1 MWIVHASTRGPVDAG
16 WTPAAQL
23 SSVGADAY
31 ESSPAIDDTGEAVV
45 GWTRGDPAG
54 PIVWTAF
61 KPFSG
66 AWQPAVN
73 MSPPGSVGTDILVW
87 DENGRGRW
95 AMRSPA
101 SGAWSAS
108 ASFPTSTV
116 QELVVSGS
124 GDVLASWEGDG
135 ITAVEMQAG
144 TATWG
149 QPFLGLVAAVLPDVL
164 RGPVRR
170 RPIDFTAVR
179 FRWLFGDGRSATG
192 QRVTHVYRRPGRYAV
207 TLVATDA
214 AGHTATVAKTSVRVT
229 ARRG

>member
-1 MWIVHASTRGPVDAG
+1 MWVVHASTRGPVDAG

-61 KPFSG
+61 KPFGG

-73 MSPPGSVGTDILVW
+73 LSPPGSVGTDILVAIRTGGTAVAVW

-116 QELVVSGS
+116 QEFVVSGS
-124 GDVLASWEGDG
+124 GDILASWEGDG

-149 QPFLGLVAAVLPDVL
+149 QPFSVSSQQSYPTSYAVLYDGA
-164 RGPVRR
+164 RSTSRR
-170 RPIDFTAVR
+170 SGSDGCSGTA
-179 FRWLFGDGRSATG
+179 AA
-192 QRVTHVYRRPGRYAV
+192 RPGSA
-207 TLVATDA
+207 
-214 AGHTATVAKTSVRVT
+214 
-229 ARRG
+229 